1 MAKQENTLKLAEVQA
16 QLAATTHDTLQWQAN
31 MRAVVANAIGE
42 IDVQQ
47 IVQKQVDKA
56 KAGDANAAKFI
67 MNTVLGLATPVRV
80 TQTNVITDPASSTMN
95 TSHMLHQHAFWLDQV
110 ATAAKIAQQNRA
122 TDAGCVGHEGGAVE
136 SILIDMVIQHDAT

>member
-1 MAKQENTLKLAEVQA
+1 MAKQENTLKLAEVQS

-47 IVQKQVDKA
+47 IVQKQVEKA

-67 MNTVLGLATPVRV
+67 MNTVLGLATPVKV
-80 TQTNVITDPASSTMN
+80 SQTNVITDVT
-95 TSHMLHQHAFWLDQV
+95 
-110 ATAAKIAQQNRA
+110 TAAKIARENRA
-122 TDAGCVGHEGGAVE
+122 VG
-136 SILIDMVIQHDAT
+136 

>member
-1 MAKQENTLKLAEVQA
+1 MKKQENTLKLAEVQS
-16 QLAATTHDTLQWQAN
+16 QLAATTHDTLQWQAQ

-47 IVQKQVDKA
+47 IVQKQVEKA

-67 MNTVLGLATPVRV
+67 MNTVLGLATPVKV
-80 TQTNVITDPASSTMN
+80 TQTNVITD
-95 TSHMLHQHAFWLDQV
+95 V

-122 TDAGCVGHEGGAVE
+122 AG
-136 SILIDMVIQHDAT
+136 